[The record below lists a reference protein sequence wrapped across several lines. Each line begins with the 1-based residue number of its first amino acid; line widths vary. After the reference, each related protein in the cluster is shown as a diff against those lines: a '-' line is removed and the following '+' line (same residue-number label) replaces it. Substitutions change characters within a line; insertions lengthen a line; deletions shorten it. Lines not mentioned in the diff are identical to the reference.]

1 MCETNCA
8 AILSAL
14 ERVRAPAQP
23 GEYDL
28 HALIAAALFCAGIP
42 CAHEYRLAPRCRID
56 FLCAGVG
63 IEVKKGR
70 PPRAALEKQI
80 ARYLA
85 SPEISA
91 LIVVAQRAVSLP
103 GVIGGKRVHV
113 LSLNR
118 LWGVALP

>member
-1 MCETNCA
+1 MCEIALTR
-8 AILSAL
+8 ILSAL
-14 ERVRAPAQP
+14 GGVRAPAQP

-28 HALIAAALFCAGIP
+28 HSLISAALSRAGIS

-56 FLCAGVG
+56 FFAEGVG

-70 PPRAALEKQI
+70 PDRNALLKQI

-85 SPEISA
+85 SAEVEA
-91 LIVVAQRAVSLP
+91 LVVVTQRAVLLP
-103 GVIGGKRVHV
+103 DEIGGKRVRL
-113 LSLNR
+113 LSLKR